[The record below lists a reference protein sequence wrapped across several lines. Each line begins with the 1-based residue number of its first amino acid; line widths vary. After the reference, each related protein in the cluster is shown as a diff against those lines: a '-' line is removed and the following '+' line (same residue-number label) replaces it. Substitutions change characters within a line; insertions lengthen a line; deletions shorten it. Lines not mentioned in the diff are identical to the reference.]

1 MMEPCE
7 TEMVITLEEP
17 FVNGMRTI
25 HKNHLMEK
33 DQQFIYIQQLIDEK
47 RNMLLEKQKHLQK
60 EARQNEFLE
69 MVKRDYA
76 KYNNYI
82 VQQKREQIQAF
93 EILKK
98 YVDDLNAT
106 NKLSKYNMMDAKME
120 QQKIMAEIESI
131 RKGLAEITKNTDKLD
146 TLIK

>member
-1 MMEPCE
+1 MQE
-7 TEMVITLEEP
+7 IDIYYIDNLAKRDQKLLNLES
-17 FVNGMRTI
+17 
-25 HKNHLMEK
+25 
-33 DQQFIYIQQLIDEK
+33 LIENK
-47 RNMLLEKQKHLQK
+47 RAMLLEKQKNLKKSVK
-60 EARQNEFLE
+60 ENEFLE

-76 KYNNYI
+76 KYNDYI

-106 NKLSKYNMMDAKME
+106 NKLSKYNIMDAKVE

-131 RKGLAEITKNTDKLD
+131 RKGLAEITKNTDKMGE
-146 TLIK
+146 II

>member
-1 MMEPCE
+1 MEPCE

-76 KYNNYI
+76 KYNDYI

>member
-1 MMEPCE
+1 MEPCE

-47 RNMLLEKQKHLQK
+47 RNILLEKQKHLQK
-60 EARQNEFLE
+60 EAGQNEFLE

-131 RKGLAEITKNTDKLD
+131 KKGLAEITKNTDKLD

>member
-1 MMEPCE
+1 MEPCE

-25 HKNHLMEK
+25 HKNHLIEK

-76 KYNNYI
+76 KYNDYI

-106 NKLSKYNMMDAKME
+106 NKLSKYNMMDAKVE

-131 RKGLAEITKNTDKLD
+131 RKGLAEITKNTDKLRK
-146 TLIK
+146 II

>member
-47 RNMLLEKQKHLQK
+47 RNILLEKQKHLQK

-76 KYNNYI
+76 KYNDYI

>member
-25 HKNHLMEK
+25 HKNHLIEK

-76 KYNNYI
+76 KYNDYI

-106 NKLSKYNMMDAKME
+106 NKLSKYNMMDAKVE

-131 RKGLAEITKNTDKLD
+131 RKGLAEITKNTDKLRK
-146 TLIK
+146 II